1 MSIYNVK
8 SETIDEK
15 IKKDTMV
22 TIRDP
27 YLKKVCYEGFSYW
40 SAQAFDFTKIW
51 ADKKGFSHEDFNP
64 NTVYNEAFEK

>member
-1 MSIYNVK
+1 
-8 SETIDEK
+8 
-15 IKKDTMV
+15 MV

-27 YLKKVCYEGFSYW
+27 YLKKISYEGFTYL